1 MPNKDTEFS
10 IIRER
15 VNRLEGISKNKQ
27 NWKTQ
32 AEEIINKIKSKQG
45 EVRPMLYYELGK
57 YIYGTP
63 IYIENNK
70 LYMPGSHDF
79 FYILSLCVRKDIK
92 DDVLI
97 EFYYNRWLSFAE
109 KFIKNKGMILPRI
122 VPCISYKNK
131 TTQIYNRILIDPSIS
146 KSKRYD
152 YIKITEKFQLK
163 EQDIKTIRIKFPNK
177 SEKELQKMMNK
188 HINNCKYIIR
198 IQEKLK
204 GKGDIYV

>member
-1 MPNKDTEFS
+1 MPNKDIEFS

-15 VNRLEGISKNKQ
+15 VNRQEGISKNKP

-204 GKGDIYV
+204 GKGGIYV